1 MRLARV
7 GEIGSERPV
16 VVTAEGSLLD
26 LRPLTHD
33 LDGPFLQHG
42 LGSVARAVEAGA
54 LPALSADEAAGI
66 RFGVPVTRPGKVIGI
81 GLNYHCYAD
90 AVGVPVPTEPVVF
103 LKASSALCGPTDPI
117 RLIPGSTTT
126 DYEVELAVVI
136 GQELRDASVAQSLA
150 AVAGYT
156 LADDLSDRDLQ
167 LERGGTWT
175 KGKSADTYCPL
186 GPWFVTPDELGDPQT
201 VALTL
206 DVNGIRRQTGTTARM
221 VFPVGELLAYVSG
234 LMTLEPGD
242 VVITGTPAGVAVAA
256 PEPRPYLR
264 DGDLVEIDG
273 GVLGRHRSP
282 VHARSDAGGR
292 PTEPLVP
299 QVPEN

>member
-7 GEIGSERPV
+7 GEVGRERPV
-16 VVTAEGSLLD
+16 VVMADGSLLD
-26 LRPLTHD
+26 LRPLTND
-33 LDGPFLQHG
+33 LDGAFLQHG
-42 LGSVARAVEAGA
+42 LASVAQAVEAGA
-54 LPALSADEAAGI
+54 LPALTSDEAAGI
-66 RFGVPVTRPGKVIGI
+66 RFGVPVTRPGKVVGI
-81 GLNYHCYAD
+81 GLNYRCYAD

-136 GQELRDASVAQSLA
+136 GQELRDATSEEALA
-150 AVAGYT
+150 GVAGYA

-186 GPWFVTPDELGDPQT
+186 GPWFVTPGELGDPQA

-206 DVNGIRRQTGTTARM
+206 DVNGNRRQTGTTAQM
-221 VFPVGELLAYVSG
+221 VFPVGDLLAYVSG
-234 LMTLEPGD
+234 IMTLEPGD
-242 VVITGTPAGVAVAA
+242 VVITGTPAGVAVAEA
-256 PEPRPYLR
+256 EPRPYLR

-273 GVLGRHRSP
+273 GVLGRHVSA
-282 VHARSDAGGR
+282 VHASPSKG
-292 PTEPLVP
+292 
-299 QVPEN
+299 Q

>member
-7 GEIGSERPV
+7 GEVGHERPV
-16 VVTAEGSLLD
+16 VVTADGSLLD
-26 LRPLTHD
+26 LRPLTAD

-42 LGSVARAVEAGA
+42 LASVASAVEAGA
-54 LPALSADEAAGI
+54 LPALTDDEVAGI
-66 RFGVPVTRPGKVIGI
+66 RFGVPVTRPGKVVGI
-81 GLNYHCYAD
+81 GLNYQCYAD

-136 GQELRDASVAQSLA
+136 GQHLRDVSPEQALA
-150 AVAGYT
+150 GVAGYS

-186 GPWFVTPDELGDPQT
+186 GPWFVTPDELGDPQS

-206 DVNGIRRQTGTTARM
+206 DVNGERRQTGTTANM
-221 VFPVGELLAYVSG
+221 VFGVGELLAYVSG
-234 LMTLEPGD
+234 IMTLEPGD
-242 VVITGTPAGVAVAA
+242 VVITGTPAGVAVASA
-256 PEPRPYLR
+256 EPRPYLR
-264 DGDLVEIDG
+264 DGDLVELDG
-273 GVLGRHRSP
+273 GILGRHVSS
-282 VHARSDAGGR
+282 VHAVGKPASRT
-292 PTEPLVP
+292 P
-299 QVPEN
+299 